1 MTGEA
6 LAPEPRPPTEKRPWW
21 VPLLGVGSMGIGG
34 LQAVGGLLM
43 LFAGMQ
49 LKGSSATTFF
59 TMAAAWVL
67 PGAVLAVSGIGVVT
81 GARWARGLSLAAV
94 GFGVLLVVPVALG
107 RTGIPTAVAD
117 LLAVGKAQPGDSSAV
132 PDLLKFATKVA
143 GTDPEQQLRSGE
155 GAEAQQWVLTAEC
168 CCPAL
173 PWQVVL
179 LLVCGTPM
187 GGRIAGEAGRTQSSG
202 KPEGERRQ

>member
-1 MTGEA
+1 MTD
-6 LAPEPRPPTEKRPWW
+6 PEPRPPAVARPWW

-34 LQAVGGLLM
+34 MQAVGGLLM

-49 LKGSSATTFF
+49 LKGASASTFF
-59 TMAAAWVL
+59 VMAAAWVL
-67 PGAVLAVSGIGVVT
+67 PGTVLAVSGIGVVT

-94 GFGVLLVVPVALG
+94 GLGLLLVVPVALG
-107 RTGIPTAVAD
+107 RAGIPTAVAD
-117 LLAVGKAQPGDSSAV
+117 LLAVGKAQTGGSSAV
-132 PDLLKFATKVA
+132 PDLLKFATKAA
-143 GTDPEQQLRSGE
+143 GTDPEAQLRSGE

-179 LLVCGTPM
+179 LVVCGTPM
-187 GGRIAGEAGRTQSSG
+187 GGRIAGRGPDEGSG
-202 KPEGERRQ
+202 A